1 MPSLRSTFPLLFAIV
16 ATAQAQTPVWQTP
29 PKLVVGIVVDQMRV
43 DYIYRY
49 WDNFGPG
56 GFRRLATGGAFL
68 RDAHFDYTPTETGPG
83 HASVYTGTTPSRH
96 GVVANEM
103 VDRISGS
110 RFYCMVAVDSVR
122 GVGLD
127 SVAGRKSPAV
137 LLSTTL
143 ADELERRFDGK
154 SKTIGIAFKDR
165 SAILPIG
172 RTGDAA
178 YWFASGAEGGFGTS
192 SWYMDELP
200 DWLQR
205 FNGEGLANAYLGR
218 TWDLLL
224 PRERYHTPQPDQ
236 NDFEAPIPGATS
248 ATLPV
253 DLRAIRSKTG
263 STSVLAY
270 TPWGNTL
277 TTDLALAAISSEELG
292 ADAATD
298 LLAVSYSSTDMLGHK
313 MGIRALELE
322 DMYLRLDQDLTRLLN
337 ELDQRVGA
345 NNYLVFLTADHA
357 AGDVPAYL
365 QAEHGSAGFV
375 DIAALQRRLSAA
387 LTKRFG
393 TGAWVRAIANDQ
405 VFLDEALIAAR
416 KLDLETVERAAAD
429 FLLTEPLS
437 AEALTA
443 SDLKRTTYT
452 DGLRRAM
459 QRGFMPQRSGHVL
472 FAHRPGY
479 AEHYTE
485 GVDKGT
491 THGSG
496 WNYDTHV
503 PILFFGQ
510 GIRPGSV
517 VRRTSITDIVPT
529 IAMIIGMSPPD
540 ASSGTVVTEALVR

>member
-1 MPSLRSTFPLLFAIV
+1 MKHPLIATFALLVLPTI
-16 ATAQAQTPVWQTP
+16 AQKPTWSEP
-29 PKLVVGIVVDQMRV
+29 PKLVVGIVVDQMRT

-56 GFRRLATGGAFL
+56 GFKRLATGGAFL
-68 RDAHFDYTPTETGPG
+68 RDAHFDHTPTETGPG
-83 HASVYTGTTPSRH
+83 HATVYTGTIPARH

-103 VDRISGS
+103 IDRVTGE
-110 RFYCMVAVDSVR
+110 RVYCMTAADSVQA
-122 GVGLD
+122 VGMD
-127 SVAGRKSPAV
+127 SLAGRKSPAV
-137 LLSTTL
+137 LLASTL
-143 ADELERRFDGK
+143 ADELERRFDGR

-178 YWFASGAEGGFGTS
+178 YWFASGPGGGFGTS
-192 SWYMDELP
+192 TWYMDVLP
-200 DWLQR
+200 EWLGR

-224 PRERYHTPQPDQ
+224 PREKYHTPLQDQ
-236 NDFEAPIPGATS
+236 NDFEAPVPGTNV
-248 ATLPV
+248 ATLPL
-253 DLRAIRSKTG
+253 DLRAIRNKTG

-277 TTDLALAAISSEELG
+277 TTDLALAAISGEELG
-292 ADAATD
+292 TDAATD
-298 LLAVSYSSTDMLGHK
+298 LLAVSYSSTDLLAHK
-313 MGIRALELE
+313 MGIRALEVE
-322 DMYLRLDQDLTRLLN
+322 DMYLRLDEDIARLLN

-345 NNYLVFLTADHA
+345 NNYLVFLTGDHA

-365 QAEHGSAGFV
+365 RAEHGSAGYV
-375 DIAALQRRLSAA
+375 DVPGLQRRLSAA

-393 TGAWVRAIANDQ
+393 TGAWVRTIANDQ
-405 VFLDEALIAAR
+405 VFLDEALISAR
-416 KLDLETVERAAAD
+416 KLDLPVVERAAAD
-429 FLLTEPLS
+429 HLLTEPLI

-443 SDLKRTTYT
+443 ADLVSTSY
-452 DGLRRAM
+452 DEGLRRSM

-485 GVDKGT
+485 GVEKGT

-503 PILFFGQ
+503 PILFYGQ
-510 GIRPGSV
+510 GIRPGGV
-517 VRRTSITDIVPT
+517 LRRTSITDIAPT

-540 ASSGTVVTEALVR
+540 ASSGVVVTEALLR